1 MYTPDEMKQI
11 ITNIQ
16 STLSKVS
23 TILNNVYQSGQLDNI
38 YTHLWEQSVTNDEKN
53 VINKFVYHFKYSP
66 ISTEVFD
73 WRDYFIEDWFYYK

>member
-1 MYTPDEMKQI
+1 MYTPDEIKQI

-16 STLSKVS
+16 STLNRVS
-23 TILNNVYQSGQLDNI
+23 NILSNMYQSGNLNNI
-38 YTHLWEQSVTNDEKN
+38 YAHLWNQSVTSDEKN
-53 VINKFVYHFKYSP
+53 IVNKFTYFFKYSP